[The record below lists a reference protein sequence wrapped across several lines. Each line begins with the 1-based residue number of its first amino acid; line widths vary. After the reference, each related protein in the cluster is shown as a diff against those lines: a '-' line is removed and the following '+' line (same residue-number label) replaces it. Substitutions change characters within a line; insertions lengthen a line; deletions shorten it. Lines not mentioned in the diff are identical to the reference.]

1 MSGPSIDA
9 GARQRLTAR
18 FGAGVEAWFDELPGR
33 LTALAER
40 WQFDLGPPIP
50 RGSVS
55 AVYHCRMADGRRAVL
70 KASPDRAR
78 IAFEAAALGA
88 WDTEHCPAVIADDER
103 LGALPIEAI
112 EPGTPL
118 SVSEAYPHTD
128 DVAELLSALHGTG
141 AANYPRV
148 ADRVAYLFDSSAKL
162 YDRHPEL
169 VALIPPDLYTRGRE
183 HACRAR
189 STTARA
195 SCCTVT

>member
-55 AVYHCRMADGRRAVL
+55 AVYHCGMADGRRAVL

-88 WDTEHCPAVIADDER
+88 WDTEHCPAVI
-103 LGALPIEAI
+103 
-112 EPGTPL
+112 GTT
-118 SVSEAYPHTD
+118 SGWV
-128 DVAELLSALHGTG
+128 
-141 AANYPRV
+141 R
-148 ADRVAYLFDSSAKL
+148 
-162 YDRHPEL
+162 
-169 VALIPPDLYTRGRE
+169 
-183 HACRAR
+183 C
-189 STTARA
+189 
-195 SCCTVT
+195 